1 MGGVD
6 DDSVDTSE
14 EEEAEEES
22 GGVSDV
28 NERSDALEAFF
39 GTTDDDDEDETLADL
54 REYGSGRA
62 REETDPSTSIYI
74 TQDADDIDTYGLF
87 DILDLEKAAG
97 WISRRLQYIN
107 TGSVGLVREYFYDA
121 YDNKVIRYYTT
132 ASSDAGPSK
141 DPPSIDSAGEV
152 TYSSTETAALKSRF
166 GADIGNT
173 TSDLYAY
180 LENFMSELTAEIAG
194 TQLRPRFTFK
204 KIKAETL
211 DSDILSSFVETE
223 KAQTVTTGLTV
234 TEEVSA
240 ETDESGY

>member
-1 MGGVD
+1 MAGVD
-6 DDSVDTSE
+6 DSFSPE
-14 EEEAEEES
+14 ETDGGADNAAMRDE
-22 GGVSDV
+22 GVSAQLGD
-28 NERSDALEAFF
+28 
-39 GTTDDDDEDETLADL
+39 GTDDDDEDETLAEL
-54 REYGSGRA
+54 REYAGSGRA

-74 TQDADDIDTYGLF
+74 AQDADDIDAYGLF
-87 DILDLEKAAG
+87 DVLYMEKAASV
-97 WISRRLQYIN
+97 WNRLQYIN

-173 TSDLYAY
+173 TSDLNAY

-194 TQLRPRFTFK
+194 TQVRPRFTFK

-211 DSDILSSFVETE
+211 DNDILSSFVEAE
-223 KAQTVTTGLTV
+223 EAQTVTTGLTV